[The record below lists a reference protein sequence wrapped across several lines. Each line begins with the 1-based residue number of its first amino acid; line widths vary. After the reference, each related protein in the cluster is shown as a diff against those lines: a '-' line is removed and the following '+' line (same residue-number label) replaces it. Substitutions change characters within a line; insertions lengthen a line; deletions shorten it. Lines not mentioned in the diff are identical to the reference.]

1 MTTTVA
7 QTGLTPQQ
15 WDDQFF
21 TSYVR
26 ANPFYQYM
34 GTSEMDMIQVKS
46 DLTKKNGD
54 SVTYALVNDLTGAGV
69 TGNTALI
76 GSEEAMMSRS
86 FRVYVSLFRH
96 AVTIHEWDEQKSAID
111 LRNASRAQL
120 RSWEVKKMR
129 ADCIIALGSING
141 IPYITGNGNGTTGSS
156 TAQKDAWLV
165 DNHDRV
171 LYGGAV
177 VNSVSDVHATA
188 LGTISAA
195 TGKLTY
201 SAVSLAK
208 RRAKIASPAI
218 RPIELKNGEEWFVL
232 FCNSMCFR
240 DLKVSLATIHQDAEV
255 RGKDNPIF
263 HDGDLVYDGVVIR
276 EVPEMP
282 HEGGVLG
289 SGGELVAANYM
300 CGAQALALA
309 WAQKA
314 VTRTDVTDY
323 GAQHG
328 VAIQE
333 IRGIRKMIFGKNSS
347 TDTSDLVDH
356 GVFTIWSSAVADA

>member
-1 MTTTVA
+1 
-7 QTGLTPQQ
+7 
-15 WDDQFF
+15 
-21 TSYVR
+21 
-26 ANPFYQYM
+26 M
-34 GTSEMDMIQVKS
+34 GTGEMDMIQVKS

-69 TGNTALI
+69 TGSTALL
-76 GSEEAMMSRS
+76 GAEEALMSRS
-86 FRVYVSLFRH
+86 FKVSVGLFRN

-111 LRNASRAQL
+111 LRNAAKAQL
-120 RSWEVKKMR
+120 RSWAVKKMR
-129 ADCIIALGSING
+129 SDIIIALGSING

-171 LYGGAV
+171 LYGGAI
-177 VNSVSDVHATA
+177 VNSVSNVHATA
-188 LGTISAA
+188 LGTVSAA

-208 RRAKIASPAI
+208 RMAKTASPAI
-218 RPIELKNGEEWFVL
+218 RPIELRSGEEWFVL

-263 HDGDLVYDGVVIR
+263 HDGDLVYDGVIIR
-276 EVPEMP
+276 EIPEMA

-309 WAQKA
+309 WAQKT
-314 VTRTDVTDY
+314 VSRTDETDY

-333 IRGIRKMIFGKNSS
+333 IRGIRKMLFGKQAGV
-347 TDTSDLVDH
+347 DVGDLVDH